1 MTHRCKP
8 IFVATATAL
17 LPALL
22 TVLAGCGGGG
32 GGDATPTPAAGPSV
46 PAPAP
51 GGGAPTVR
59 AALATGSYF
68 EFLGTSSSSSSSP
81 GGSSS
86 ASDHGVFRITL
97 GAAQRVG
104 GVDGFAVSVSGRTR
118 IGGHEFG
125 PAWTFLGLSGQRWV
139 ASSDGVA
146 LVTLYDPA
154 TPLGS
159 GFFLKVPGT
168 RTVRAAAATYEG
180 TYNRFPALALRDAAS
195 DGGCQTVLGLPI
207 CSDQATSFSQTE
219 YLKDGVGPVGFFQ
232 RVSYSAGGSA
242 PQVINSQLALELI
255 GSSLVP
261 SDGSTI
267 AAPPWS
273 EAAVPPAP
281 VAFGTSA
288 FAAGIGGKIHVY
300 GGVSGAGARV
310 DVYDPARRAWSR
322 AADAPVSLSARHGA
336 VVGAR
341 VALLGGRDGHLHDP
355 ATDTWTA
362 LPRLPAS
369 SGSIDG
375 VAAWARPDGSVDIVA
390 LVSSGSAYVDAQLWR
405 FSQASGAWSLMG
417 SFDRGPIGEYEV
429 TMAGNVL
436 YLVGGYQSPNYLGT
450 IRAIDLASMSVRTL
464 PGRLAQ
470 PRIGVAAAVVGGRI
484 YLIGGYNRGGEQ
496 RVVDVLDA
504 ATGQVTPGPELLGGR
519 SGAAAAVMDGQVYLI
534 GGAGDNAQSTA
545 SVVVLTP

>member
-1 MTHRCKP
+1 MTRCFKP
-8 IFVATATAL
+8 ILVTTVTAL
-17 LPALL
+17 LAA
-22 TVLAGCGGGG
+22 LAGCGGGG
-32 GGDATPTPAAGPSV
+32 GGDTTPAAGPT
-46 PAPAP
+46 APAP
-51 GGGAPTVR
+51 GGGASTVR

-104 GVDGFAVSVSGRTR
+104 GVDGYAVSVSGKTR
-118 IGGHEFG
+118 IGGHEFR
-125 PAWTFLGLSGQRWV
+125 PAWTFLGLSGPRWV

-159 GFFLKVPGT
+159 GFFLKVPST

-195 DGGCQTVLGLPI
+195 DGGCQTVLGLSI
-207 CSDQATSFSQTE
+207 CSDQATSFSQAE
-219 YLKDGVGPVGFFQ
+219 YLKDGVGPVGFSQ
-232 RVSYSAGGSA
+232 RVGYSTGGSA

-255 GSSLVP
+255 GSSLLP

-267 AAPPWS
+267 VAPPWS

-281 VAFGTSA
+281 VAFGSGA
-288 FAAGIGGKIHVY
+288 FAAGIGGKIYVY

-310 DVYDPARRAWSR
+310 DVYDPARQAWSR

-336 VVGAR
+336 LLGAR
-341 VALLGGRDGHLHDP
+341 VALLSGRDGHLHDP

-390 LVSSGSAYVDAQLWR
+390 LVSSGSAYIDAQLWR
-405 FSQASGAWSLMG
+405 FSQASGAWSLIG
-417 SFDRGPIGEYEV
+417 SFDRGPIGGYEV

-436 YLVGGYQSPNYLGT
+436 YLVGGYQSPNYLST
-450 IRAIDLASMSVRTL
+450 IQAIDLASMSVRTL
-464 PGRLAQ
+464 PGRLAE
-470 PRIGVAAAVVGGRI
+470 PRIGVAAAVLGGRI

-504 ATGQVTPGPELLGGR
+504 ATGQVTAGPELLGGR
-519 SGAAAAVMDGQVYLI
+519 QGAAAAVLDGKVYLI
-534 GGAGDNAQSTA
+534 GGASDNAASTA
-545 SVVVLTP
+545 GVVVLTP